1 MFIFMMIYLILVL
14 IRPQDYPAVVD
25 SPGPPL
31 QPIVLITALLFWLLS
46 ARKTFAAPHFI
57 LIPMFLLVA
66 MISQVTN
73 GWAGGALVV
82 FSTFAPVVLAF
93 VLLSNAANTR
103 SRLRTTMGVFAICA
117 GVLALHGIEQSLTG
131 IGWTGIEMSQE
142 TRIQYVGIF
151 NDPNDLG
158 MLFVMCL
165 PMAFYL
171 ASRGGLLGL
180 RRIFWW
186 AIAGVMLYGI
196 FLTDSRG
203 TILGVVA
210 MLGVYIWHKRGPV
223 TAGVLGAT
231 ALAVLMALP
240 SRMQDMDASEE
251 SAAGRV
257 DSWYEGLQMFIGD
270 PLFGIGAG
278 NYTDINPLT
287 AHNSFVLVLAETGI
301 IGFTIWLAIV
311 GYSFRMMLAV
321 MRRGDEIM
329 DDVPADVPDT
339 WVVDE
344 WRDARAITLTLL
356 LSLTGFFVA
365 AFFLS
370 RSYVVILYLLV
381 AIVVAH
387 YLSMRETYPSLPA
400 FTLDKD
406 LVRWPVYAVCG
417 VIFLYVMVKV
427 LLVVSQ

>member
-1 MFIFMMIYLILVL
+1 MFIFMMIYLVLVL

-31 QPIVLITALLFWLLS
+31 QPIALIVASLFWLFS
-46 ARKTFAAPHFI
+46 ARKTFAAPHHI
-57 LIPMFLLVA
+57 LIPVFLLVA
-66 MISQVTN
+66 MVSQVVN

-103 SRLRTTMGVFAICA
+103 KRMRMTMGVFTICA
-117 GVLALHGIEQSLTG
+117 AVLALHGIDQSLTG
-131 IGWTGIEMSQE
+131 TGWTGMGMSQE

-165 PMAFYL
+165 PMPFYL

-180 RRIFWW
+180 RRVFWW
-186 AIAGVMLYGI
+186 TAAGLMLWGI

-203 TILGVVA
+203 TLLAVVAILGI
-210 MLGVYIWHKRGPV
+210 YIWWKRGPV
-223 TAGVLGAT
+223 TAGLLGAG
-231 ALAVLMALP
+231 ALAAMMALP
-240 SRMQDMDASEE
+240 SRMQELDVSEE

-257 DSWYEGLQMFIGD
+257 DSWYEGLQMFIND
-270 PLFGIGAG
+270 PLFGVGAG
-278 NYTDINPLT
+278 NYTDYNPLT

-311 GYSFRMMLAV
+311 GYSFRMMWTV
-321 MRRGDEIM
+321 MHRGEQIM
-329 DDVPADVPDT
+329 DDVPADVADEI
-339 WVVDE
+339 VVGE
-344 WRDARAITLTLL
+344 WRDDSAMTLTLL

-365 AFFLS
+365 SFFLS

-381 AIVVAH
+381 AMVVAH
-387 YLSMRETYPSLPA
+387 YLRMRETYPSLPSFA
-400 FTLDKD
+400 LNKD
-406 LVRWPVYAVCG
+406 LVRWPVYAVIG
-417 VIFLYVMVKV
+417 AALLYVVVKV
-427 LLVVSQ
+427 LLASL

>member
-1 MFIFMMIYLILVL
+1 MFILMMVYLILVL

-31 QPIVLITALLFWLLS
+31 QPIALIAALLFWLFS
-46 ARKTFAAPHFI
+46 TRKSFAAPHFI
-57 LIPMFLLVA
+57 LIPAFLLVA
-66 MISQVTN
+66 MASQVVN

-93 VLLSNAANTR
+93 VMLSNAANTR
-103 SRLRTTMGVFAICA
+103 SRMRTTMGVFTICA
-117 GVLALHGIEQSLTG
+117 AVLALHGIEQSLTG
-131 IGWTGIEMSQE
+131 VGWTGIGMSQE

-165 PMAFYL
+165 PMPFYL

-186 AIAGVMLYGI
+186 TAAGLMLWGI

-203 TILGVVA
+203 TLLATVAILGVFV
-210 MLGVYIWHKRGPV
+210 WQKRGPV
-223 TAGVLGAT
+223 TAGILGAG
-231 ALAVLMALP
+231 AMAALMALP
-240 SRMQDMDASEE
+240 SRMQEMDVSEA

-257 DSWYEGLQMFIGD
+257 DSWYEGLQMFISD

-287 AHNSFVLVLAETGI
+287 AHNSLVLVLAETGI

-321 MRRGDEIM
+321 IRRGDEVM
-329 DDVPADVPDT
+329 DDVPADVPDER
-339 WVVDE
+339 VISE
-344 WRDARAITLTLL
+344 WRDDRAITLTLL

-370 RSYVVILYLLV
+370 RSYVIILYLLV
-381 AIVVAH
+381 AMVVAH
-387 YLSMRETYPSLPA
+387 YLRVRETYPSLPA

-406 LVRWPVYAVCG
+406 LVRWPVYAVIG

-427 LLVVSQ
+427 LLASL

>member
-14 IRPQDYPAVVD
+14 IRPQDYPAVID

-31 QPIVLITALLFWLLS
+31 QSIVLITALLFWLFS
-46 ARKTFAAPHFI
+46 ARKSFASPHFI
-57 LIPMFLLVA
+57 LIPVFLLVA
-66 MISQVTN
+66 MISKAVN
-73 GWAGGALVV
+73 GWPGGALVI

-103 SRLRTTMGVFAICA
+103 NRLRITMAVFAICA
-117 GVLALHGIEQSLTG
+117 SVLALHGIEQSITG
-131 IGWTGIEMSQE
+131 VGWTGVTMSQE

-171 ASRGGLLGL
+171 ASRGGFLGL

-186 AIAGVMLYGI
+186 TAAGLMLWGI

-203 TILGVVA
+203 TLLAVVAILGVF
-210 MLGVYIWHKRGPV
+210 IWQKRGPV
-223 TAGVLGAT
+223 TAGVLAAGAI
-231 ALAVLMALP
+231 AALMALP
-240 SRMQDMDASEE
+240 SRMRELDVSEE

-257 DSWYEGLQMFIGD
+257 DSWYEGLQMFISD
-270 PLFGIGAG
+270 PILGVGAG
-278 NYTDINPLT
+278 NYTDFNPLT

-321 MRRGDEIM
+321 IRRGDEIM
-329 DDVPADVPDT
+329 DDVPVDVPDKL
-339 WVVDE
+339 VLGE
-344 WRDARAITLTLL
+344 WRADRAITLTLL

-370 RSYVVILYLLV
+370 RSYVIILYLLV
-381 AIVVAH
+381 AMVVAH
-387 YLSMRETYPSLPA
+387 YMRMRETYSSLPA
-400 FTLDKD
+400 FSLDKD
-406 LVRWPVYAVCG
+406 LVRWPVYAVIG
-417 VIFLYVMVKV
+417 VIFLYVVVKV
-427 LLVVSQ
+427 LLASL